1 MMFMIV
7 QDGAC
12 GYKYRVFA
20 GDEGGKEMTIG
31 GWIVFAII
39 AGFLTLWAIG
49 GAVLCENIAAR
60 ITIPIICVLATIG
73 VLTGMLWYFGNTAS
87 GQRAMVDQQ
96 SDLGNGLNR
105 IVRVYT
111 ANGDIIAEF
120 EGKIDIEGNDGGYVL
135 FDYEGKRY
143 TYYNCFVE
151 SIAEIGG

>member
-1 MMFMIV
+1 
-7 QDGAC
+7 
-12 GYKYRVFA
+12 
-20 GDEGGKEMTIG
+20 MTIG
-31 GWIVFAII
+31 GWVVFAVI
-39 AGFLTLWAIG
+39 AICLILGAIC
-49 GAVLCENIAAR
+49 GAVLCKNITAR
-60 ITIPIICVLATIG
+60 IMVPILCALATIG
-73 VLTGMLWYFGNTAS
+73 LLVGMLWYFGNTDS

-135 FDYEGKRY
+135 FDYQGKRY